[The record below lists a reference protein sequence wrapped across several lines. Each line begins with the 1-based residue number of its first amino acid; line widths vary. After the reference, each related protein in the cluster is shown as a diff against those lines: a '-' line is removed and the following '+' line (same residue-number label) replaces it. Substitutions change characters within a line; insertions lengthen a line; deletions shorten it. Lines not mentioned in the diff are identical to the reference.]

1 MSDNE
6 TRGIESPDTT
16 ALTSKPISNPTE
28 GFDVRF
34 DPTYG
39 APRKIAFEP
48 AGCGDWLRIDYEW
61 TGCTWRERGFERCD
75 RVGFEVA
82 DQIPPTVTR
91 VVLAELFS
99 TALSGSG
106 VSDLDVLNALAR
118 EAFDDET
125 VAEAKHRVRRN
136 RGEA

>member
-1 MSDNE
+1 MIDDT

-16 ALTSKPISNPTE
+16 ALTSKPTSDPTE

-48 AGCGDWLRIDYEW
+48 ADDGEWIRIDYEW

-75 RVGFEVA
+75 DVDLEIA
-82 DQIPPTVTR
+82 NQITSTIAQAT
-91 VVLAELFS
+91 LAELFS
-99 TALSGSG
+99 TALADSG
-106 VSDLDVLNALAR
+106 VADLDVLNALAR
-118 EAFDDET
+118 ETFDDEA
-125 VAEAKHRVRRN
+125 VAEAKHRARRN